1 MENKKNLM
9 WYNITLMT
17 YATIWGFGNVVNNY
31 TAQGVEVI
39 FSWLLIMAIYFV
51 PYVLMVGE
59 LGSTFN
65 NSTAGV
71 SSWVKETSGKKLA
84 YMAAWTYWVVHI
96 PYLAQKPQS
105 GLTALGWV
113 VTQSSDFTSN
123 FTPLVFQSIT
133 LLILIGFIILASR
146 GVRSLK
152 ILGTI
157 AGSSML
163 IMSLLYV
170 VLGISALLFM
180 DVDFATKD
188 LSISSMV
195 PTFNFAYLTTFSL
208 LVFSVGGSEKI
219 SPYVNQVKNPGKNF
233 PKAMIVLAILVC
245 ISAIFGSIAMAGM
258 FDSNNIPE
266 DLMMNGQYYAF
277 QMLGDYYH
285 VGNVFLI
292 IYALANTIG
301 QFSALLISIDA
312 PLRILTMDADDR
324 YVPRALTKTNKH
336 GAPVNAYIM
345 SGVLAGLLII
355 LPVLGSD
362 NMASL
367 VEWLTKLNSIVMPM
381 RYLWVFLAYFMIKR
395 GMKEYKSDYKFI
407 KNKSLAKLAAL
418 WCFIFTAFACVLG
431 MIPTVEPGT
440 SQYVVQLSLNIL
452 TPIILIGLGLIMPIF
467 AKKYNKKYLEE
478 AK

>member
-17 YATIWGFGNVVNNY
+17 YATVWGFGNVVNNY
-31 TAQGVEVI
+31 TAQGVQVI
-39 FSWLLIMAIYFV
+39 FSWVLIMAIYFI

-59 LGSTFN
+59 LGSTFKD
-65 NSTAGV
+65 SSAGV
-71 SSWVKETSGKKLA
+71 SSWIKETSGKKLA
-84 YMAAWTYWVVHI
+84 YMAAWTYWIVHI

-123 FTPLVFQSIT
+123 FTPFVFQSIT
-133 LLILIGFIILASR
+133 LIILIAFVILASR
-146 GVRSLK
+146 GIRSLK
-152 ILGTI
+152 VLGTI
-157 AGSSML
+157 AGSAML

-170 VLGISALLFM
+170 ILGMSALLFM
-180 DVDFATKD
+180 DIDFATQD
-188 LSISSMV
+188 LTVSSMI

-219 SPYVNQVKNPGKNF
+219 SPYVNQVKKPGKNF

-258 FDSNNIPE
+258 FDSNNIPD

-277 QMLGDYYH
+277 QMLGEYYH
-285 VGNVFLI
+285 LGNGFLI
-292 IYALANTIG
+292 IYALANTAA

-345 SGVLAGLLII
+345 SAVLAGLLIMI
-355 LPVLGSD
+355 PVFGSD

-381 RYLWVFLAYFMIKR
+381 RYLWVFVAYYMIKR
-395 GMKEYKSDYKFI
+395 GIKEYNSEYQFI
-407 KNKSLAKLAAL
+407 KNKTLAKLAAA
-418 WCFIFTAFACVLG
+418 WCFVFTAFACILG
-431 MIPTVEPGT
+431 MAPAVEPGT

-467 AKKYNKKYLEE
+467 AKRMNKDVL
-478 AK
+478 